1 MNILDT
7 LGLVTSS
14 FGAWEGVEG
23 GDSAELYNPDNYQYV
38 NLQFKG
44 DLLVGANTVGNHQ
57 HLGVLRGLIESQVPL
72 GPWKE
77 GLMKNPVGLME
88 AYIGVTQNVSETA

>member
-1 MNILDT
+1 M
-7 LGLVTSS
+7 
-14 FGAWEGVEG
+14 
-23 GDSAELYNPDNYQYV
+23 YNPDNYQYV

-44 DLLVGANTVGNHQ
+44 DLLVGANTVGYHQ

-88 AYIGVTQNVSETA
+88 GLYRGDPERERNGLIVAGSR